1 MSEHFF
7 SGARITLSLWQ
18 HAFLGSLQVAPT
30 AAAGNSKE
38 TFLSKAARE
47 NKAQMEALAS
57 ELEKNGGEAVNEDG
71 ALDSARSGGD
81 PSLQQSKKRKKK
93 SKK

>member
-1 MSEHFF
+1 MMKKVQDQTE
-7 SGARITLSLWQ
+7 GTEAPPKQ
-18 HAFLGSLQVAPT
+18 AEEVAPT